1 MAGGCREPRYIVR
14 VCHRRVRYRLDCGRV
29 RVRVR
34 VNPNLLGG
42 GQLQVLEGLLEL
54 VLRPLERGEL
64 PRDVARRKGV
74 DLSDGLGRELVRLL
88 DG

>member
-1 MAGGCREPRYIVR
+1 MV
-14 VCHRRVRYRLDCGRV
+14 RV
-29 RVRVR
+29 RVRVRGRGRGRVRARVRVKGR

-54 VLRPLERGEL
+54 ILRPLERGQL
-64 PRDVARRKGV
+64 PRNVARRKGV

>member
-1 MAGGCREPRYIVR
+1 MR
-14 VCHRRVRYRLDCGRV
+14 VKGRV
-29 RVRVR
+29 K
-34 VNPNLLGG
+34 PNLLGG

-54 VLRPLERGEL
+54 VLRALERGEL

-74 DLSDGLGRELVRLL
+74 DLSDGLGRQLVRLL